1 MIKMSLNEAQGKL
14 ERLAAEAAS
23 GEEVILTRGDG
34 AKFRI
39 VPLEPAVPP
48 SVVGH
53 SLDHLFGVWS
63 AEEEAEFLKT
73 LEVFEEIDDPLWS

>member
-1 MIKMSLNEAQGKL
+1 MIKMNLKEAQGKL
-14 ERLAAEAAS
+14 ERLVDEAAS

-39 VPLEPAVPP
+39 VPLEPVARPP
-48 SVVGH
+48 VVGH

-63 AEEEAEFLKT
+63 EQEETDFLKAI
-73 LEVFEEIDDPLWS
+73 EVFEEIDDSLWS

>member
-1 MIKMSLNEAQGKL
+1 MIKMNLNEAQGKL
-14 ERLAAEAAS
+14 ERLVDEAAS

-39 VPLEPAVPP
+39 VPLGPAARPP
-48 SVVGH
+48 QVGH

-63 AEEEAEFLKT
+63 EAEEADFLKAI
-73 LEVFEEIDDPLWS
+73 EVFEEIDNSLL